1 MNVVESTG
9 AIAGKPAPTGIVQAV
24 QDPHFKQRSLWE
36 QACQQLGLSVLLTVS
51 LSACTVGPDFH
62 KPEATQIA
70 DWAKPARS
78 APSQAVSEPLNERWW
93 DVFHDA
99 QLSAL
104 TQRAM
109 TEQPRPA
116 TGQQSPATKPRCPP
130 GDHCGSLSEHRRH
143 RQLRAQTQQRRRPE

>member
-1 MNVVESTG
+1 MNFVESAG

-24 QDPHFKQRSLWE
+24 QDPHFKQRSPWE

-78 APSQAVSEPLNERWW
+78 APSQAVSEPLTERWW

-104 TQRAM
+104 T
-109 TEQPRPA
+109 
-116 TGQQSPATKPRCPP
+116 
-130 GDHCGSLSEHRRH
+130 
-143 RQLRAQTQQRRRPE
+143 